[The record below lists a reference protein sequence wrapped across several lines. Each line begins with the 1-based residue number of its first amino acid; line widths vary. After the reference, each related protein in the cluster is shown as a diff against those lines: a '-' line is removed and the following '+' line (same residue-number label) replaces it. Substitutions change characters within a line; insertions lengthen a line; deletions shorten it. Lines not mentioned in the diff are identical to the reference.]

1 MSITETLDNSTDMAA
16 PDDNSVTLDTPIK
29 RGKTEITQVILRK
42 PSAGELRGIQLAEL
56 IQLDVA
62 SLIKVIPR
70 LSNPGLTAPEVANLD
85 PADLLAIGGKIVG
98 FLLQKSARTDASLV
112 A

>member
-1 MSITETLDNSTDMAA
+1 MTTPDTPDNQPTD
-16 PDDNSVTLDTPIK
+16 NTVTLDTPVK
-29 RGKTEITQVILRK
+29 RGKSDITHITLRK

-70 LSNPGLTAPEVANLD
+70 LSTPSLTTPEITNLD

-98 FLLQKSARTDASLV
+98 FLLQKSAQADASLP

>member
-1 MSITETLDNSTDMAA
+1 MTIHDTPNVVAADNNT
-16 PDDNSVTLDTPIK
+16 VQLDTSVK
-29 RGKTEITQVILRK
+29 RGKTEIAEVTLRK
-42 PSAGELRGIQLAEL
+42 PTSGELRGIQLAEL

-70 LSNPGLTAPEVANLD
+70 LSNPALTTPEVANLD

-98 FLLQKSARTDASLV
+98 FLLQKSAKTEASL
-112 A
+112 AA